1 MDEAREDTHVVKQL
15 PNSWQHMVGEER
27 HRPYFA
33 ELEEFVAQERARHQ
47 VFPPAEEV
55 FSAFEATPFEA
66 VRVLILGQDPYH
78 GDGQAHGMC
87 FSVRPGTKTPPS
99 LRNVF
104 KELRSDLGHPVPDNG
119 YLMPWAQQGVLLLN
133 AVLTVRAHEANS
145 HRNQGW
151 ERFTDA
157 VISTLSAR
165 ETPVVFVLWGA
176 YARKKTALI
185 DTVRHT
191 VVEGAHPSPLSA
203 RKFFDTRPFS
213 QIDTALREYG
223 HTPVDWRIPDRG

>member
-1 MDEAREDTHVVKQL
+1 MDEAREDTDMVKRL
-15 PNSWQHMVGEER
+15 PSSWQHVVGGER
-27 HRPYFA
+27 DRPYFT

-55 FSAFEATPFEA
+55 FSAFEATPFDA

-157 VISTLSAR
+157 VILTLNAR

-185 DTVRHT
+185 DTARHT

-203 RKFFDTRPFS
+203 RKFFGTHPFS
-213 QIDTALREYG
+213 RIDTALREYG
-223 HTPVDWRIPDRG
+223 HTPVDWRVPDRG